1 MSHSSIHLRVGSRGR
16 AAAVAL
22 VVATAAAALLPAV
35 AHAATKR
42 SHHHPTLAEGIGMR
56 AHPSVRVRKLQ
67 RALVR
72 HGYSVGPSGV
82 DGRFGPRTR
91 KAVRRAQ
98 RRHHLKVDGVAGQ
111 RTLRALGVGAR
122 SRARASHHRA
132 STSHSSPAHRPAIA
146 APAAAVSP
154 SAAAP
159 RPAPASRPAPL
170 STDQSSSAAL
180 AVVPVVA
187 IIAILFALAYRRRR
201 RKHMA
206 RIAAYH
212 LPTVPRPP
220 LKPAEASPPLEA
232 PQPAPPT
239 ARSAPAAA
247 SARGLAPG
255 AAVIGYVA
263 EPSTLGAHT
272 QRAPEHDIERAC
284 GRAGW
289 ELVDIVRDQ
298 EEAQILERP
307 GLSRALERIAEG
319 EARALVV
326 NDARRLSRSV
336 DFAKFV
342 QWFRDA
348 GASLIALDLGLDTST
363 PEGGRVASAL
373 VTLNGWAGAW
383 INSSTRRSLAD
394 LRPAEAATRRL
405 AVEERPEVLGRVAE
419 MADGGM
425 SVEEIADQLNEEGV
439 PTLFGTER
447 WWPSS
452 VQSGLRYWRAGA
464 RQHDDTVSKAERSTT
479 A

>member
-1 MSHSSIHLRVGSRGR
+1 MSHSSIHLRVGSRGG
-16 AAAVAL
+16 AAVVAL

-42 SHHHPTLAEGIGMR
+42 SHHPTLAEGIGMR

-72 HGYSVGPSGV
+72 HGYTVGPSGV

-98 RRHHLKVDGVAGQ
+98 RRHHLKVDGIAGR

-122 SRARASHHRA
+122 SDARASHRPT
-132 STSHSSPAHRPAIA
+132 STSHTSPARLPAIA
-146 APAAAVSP
+146 APAAAAAP

-159 RPAPASRPAPL
+159 RPAPAPRPARL
-170 STDQSSSAAL
+170 STGQSSSAAL

-187 IIAILFALAYRRRR
+187 IIAMLFALAYRRRR

-212 LPTVPRPP
+212 LQTVPRPP

-232 PQPAPPT
+232 PQPTPPT

-255 AAVIGYVA
+255 SAVIGYVA
-263 EPSTLGAHT
+263 EPSTVGSHT

-284 GRAGW
+284 ARAGW

-342 QWFRDA
+342 QWFQDA

-363 PEGGRVASAL
+363 REGGRVASAL

-383 INSSTRRSLAD
+383 INSRTRRSLAD
-394 LRPAEAATRRL
+394 LRPAETASRRL
-405 AVEERPEVLGRVAE
+405 AIDERPEVLGRVAE

-425 SVEEIADQLNEEGV
+425 SAEEIADQLNEEGV

-464 RQHDDTVSKAERSTT
+464 HQHDDTVAKAEGSTT